1 MIDIYSFMYKQ
12 IGNKVAYYRKMR
24 NLTQD
29 ELADRVN
36 ISVSSISKLE
46 RGKYNNN
53 IPLSM
58 LIMIAEGLRIDVSML
73 VSFDER
79 EKLLEFD
86 QIKRGCD
93 KMRNHFVHSSFFV
106 SILIFSQDKSE
117 KRVYAPFPHKNC
129 NFSAYAAFLIR
140 NVLL

>member
-1 MIDIYSFMYKQ
+1 MYKQ
-12 IGNKVAYYRKMR
+12 IGNKVAYYRKLR

-79 EKLLEFD
+79 EKFLEFD
-86 QIKRGCD
+86 QINRAD
-93 KMRNHFVHSSFFV
+93 
-106 SILIFSQDKSE
+106 
-117 KRVYAPFPHKNC
+117 
-129 NFSAYAAFLIR
+129 
-140 NVLL
+140 

>member
-1 MIDIYSFMYKQ
+1 MYKQ
-12 IGNKVAYYRKMR
+12 IGNKVAYYRKLR

-36 ISVSSISKLE
+36 ISVSSLRKLE

-73 VSFDER
+73 VTFDER

-86 QIKRGCD
+86 QINRAD
-93 KMRNHFVHSSFFV
+93 
-106 SILIFSQDKSE
+106 
-117 KRVYAPFPHKNC
+117 
-129 NFSAYAAFLIR
+129 
-140 NVLL
+140 

>member
-1 MIDIYSFMYKQ
+1 MYKQ

-36 ISVSSISKLE
+36 ISVSSLSKLE

-58 LIMIAEGLRIDVSML
+58 IIMIAEGLRIDVSML
-73 VSFDER
+73 VTFDER

-86 QIKRGCD
+86 QINRAD
-93 KMRNHFVHSSFFV
+93 
-106 SILIFSQDKSE
+106 
-117 KRVYAPFPHKNC
+117 
-129 NFSAYAAFLIR
+129 
-140 NVLL
+140 

>member
-1 MIDIYSFMYKQ
+1 MYKQ
-12 IGNKVAYYRKMR
+12 IGNKVAYYRKIR

-36 ISVSSISKLE
+36 ISVSSISKLD

-73 VSFDER
+73 VTFDER
-79 EKLLEFD
+79 ENFLEFD
-86 QIKRGCD
+86 QINRAD
-93 KMRNHFVHSSFFV
+93 
-106 SILIFSQDKSE
+106 
-117 KRVYAPFPHKNC
+117 
-129 NFSAYAAFLIR
+129 
-140 NVLL
+140 

>member
-1 MIDIYSFMYKQ
+1 MYKQ
-12 IGNKVAYYRKMR
+12 IGNKVAYYRKLR

-36 ISVSSISKLE
+36 ISVNSISKLE

-73 VSFDER
+73 VTFDER
-79 EKLLEFD
+79 EKFLEFD
-86 QIKRGCD
+86 QINRAD
-93 KMRNHFVHSSFFV
+93 
-106 SILIFSQDKSE
+106 
-117 KRVYAPFPHKNC
+117 
-129 NFSAYAAFLIR
+129 
-140 NVLL
+140 

>member
-1 MIDIYSFMYKQ
+1 MYKQ
-12 IGNKVAYYRKMR
+12 IGNKVAYYRKLR

-36 ISVSSISKLE
+36 ISVSSLSKLE

-58 LIMIAEGLRIDVSML
+58 LIMIAEWLRIDVSML

-79 EKLLEFD
+79 EKFLEFD
-86 QIKRGCD
+86 QINRADWKI
-93 KMRNHFVHSSFFV
+93 S
-106 SILIFSQDKSE
+106 SIL
-117 KRVYAPFPHKNC
+117 
-129 NFSAYAAFLIR
+129 
-140 NVLL
+140 

>member
-1 MIDIYSFMYKQ
+1 MYKQ
-12 IGNKVAYYRKMR
+12 IGNKVAYYRKLR

-36 ISVSSISKLE
+36 ISVSSLSKLE

-73 VSFDER
+73 VTFDDR

-86 QIKRGCD
+86 QINRAD
-93 KMRNHFVHSSFFV
+93 
-106 SILIFSQDKSE
+106 
-117 KRVYAPFPHKNC
+117 
-129 NFSAYAAFLIR
+129 
-140 NVLL
+140 

>member
-1 MIDIYSFMYKQ
+1 MYKQ
-12 IGNKVAYYRKMR
+12 IGNKVAYYRKLR

-58 LIMIAEGLRIDVSML
+58 LIMIAEGLRIDVSLL
-73 VSFDER
+73 VTFDER
-79 EKLLEFD
+79 EKFLEFD
-86 QIKRGCD
+86 QINRAD
-93 KMRNHFVHSSFFV
+93 
-106 SILIFSQDKSE
+106 
-117 KRVYAPFPHKNC
+117 
-129 NFSAYAAFLIR
+129 
-140 NVLL
+140 

>member
-1 MIDIYSFMYKQ
+1 MYKQ

-73 VSFDER
+73 VTFDER
-79 EKLLEFD
+79 ENFLECD
-86 QIKRGCD
+86 QINRAD
-93 KMRNHFVHSSFFV
+93 
-106 SILIFSQDKSE
+106 
-117 KRVYAPFPHKNC
+117 
-129 NFSAYAAFLIR
+129 
-140 NVLL
+140 

>member
-1 MIDIYSFMYKQ
+1 MYKQ
-12 IGNKVAYYRKMR
+12 IVNKVAYYRKLR

-29 ELADRVN
+29 QLADRVS

-73 VSFDER
+73 VTFDER

-86 QIKRGCD
+86 QINRAD
-93 KMRNHFVHSSFFV
+93 
-106 SILIFSQDKSE
+106 
-117 KRVYAPFPHKNC
+117 
-129 NFSAYAAFLIR
+129 
-140 NVLL
+140 

>member
-73 VSFDER
+73 VTFDER
-79 EKLLEFD
+79 EKFLEFD
-86 QIKRGCD
+86 QINRAD
-93 KMRNHFVHSSFFV
+93 
-106 SILIFSQDKSE
+106 
-117 KRVYAPFPHKNC
+117 
-129 NFSAYAAFLIR
+129 
-140 NVLL
+140 

>member
-1 MIDIYSFMYKQ
+1 MYKQ

-36 ISVSSISKLE
+36 ISVSSLSKLE

-73 VSFDER
+73 VTFDER
-79 EKLLEFD
+79 ENFLEFD
-86 QIKRGCD
+86 QINRAD
-93 KMRNHFVHSSFFV
+93 
-106 SILIFSQDKSE
+106 
-117 KRVYAPFPHKNC
+117 
-129 NFSAYAAFLIR
+129 
-140 NVLL
+140 

>member
-46 RGKYNNN
+46 RGKYNTN

-73 VSFDER
+73 VTFDER
-79 EKLLEFD
+79 EKFLEFD
-86 QIKRGCD
+86 QINRAD
-93 KMRNHFVHSSFFV
+93 
-106 SILIFSQDKSE
+106 
-117 KRVYAPFPHKNC
+117 
-129 NFSAYAAFLIR
+129 
-140 NVLL
+140 

>member
-1 MIDIYSFMYKQ
+1 MYKQ
-12 IGNKVAYYRKMR
+12 IGNKVAYYRKLR

-46 RGKYNNN
+46 RRKYNNN

-73 VSFDER
+73 VTFDER

-86 QIKRGCD
+86 QINRAD
-93 KMRNHFVHSSFFV
+93 
-106 SILIFSQDKSE
+106 
-117 KRVYAPFPHKNC
+117 
-129 NFSAYAAFLIR
+129 
-140 NVLL
+140 

>member
-1 MIDIYSFMYKQ
+1 MYKQ
-12 IGNKVAYYRKMR
+12 IGNKVAYYRKLR

-36 ISVSSISKLE
+36 ISVSSLSKLE

-58 LIMIAEGLRIDVSML
+58 LIMIAEGLRIDVSLL
-73 VSFDER
+73 VTFDER

-86 QIKRGCD
+86 
-93 KMRNHFVHSSFFV
+93 
-106 SILIFSQDKSE
+106 
-117 KRVYAPFPHKNC
+117 
-129 NFSAYAAFLIR
+129 
-140 NVLL
+140 

>member
-1 MIDIYSFMYKQ
+1 MYKQ
-12 IGNKVAYYRKMR
+12 IGNKVAYYRKLR

-29 ELADRVN
+29 KLADRVN
-36 ISVSSISKLE
+36 ISVSSLSKLE

-73 VSFDER
+73 VTFDER

-86 QIKRGCD
+86 QINRAD
-93 KMRNHFVHSSFFV
+93 
-106 SILIFSQDKSE
+106 
-117 KRVYAPFPHKNC
+117 
-129 NFSAYAAFLIR
+129 
-140 NVLL
+140 

>member
-1 MIDIYSFMYKQ
+1 MYKQ
-12 IGNKVAYYRKMR
+12 IGNKVAYYRKLR

-29 ELADRVN
+29 QLADRVT

-73 VSFDER
+73 VTFDER
-79 EKLLEFD
+79 EKFLEFD
-86 QIKRGCD
+86 QINRAD
-93 KMRNHFVHSSFFV
+93 
-106 SILIFSQDKSE
+106 
-117 KRVYAPFPHKNC
+117 
-129 NFSAYAAFLIR
+129 
-140 NVLL
+140 

>member
-1 MIDIYSFMYKQ
+1 MYKQ
-12 IGNKVAYYRKMR
+12 IGNKVAYYRKLR

-29 ELADRVN
+29 QLADRVT

-58 LIMIAEGLRIDVSML
+58 LIMIAEGLKIDVSLL
-73 VSFDER
+73 VTFDER

-86 QIKRGCD
+86 
-93 KMRNHFVHSSFFV
+93 
-106 SILIFSQDKSE
+106 
-117 KRVYAPFPHKNC
+117 
-129 NFSAYAAFLIR
+129 
-140 NVLL
+140 

>member
-1 MIDIYSFMYKQ
+1 MYKQ

-36 ISVSSISKLE
+36 ISVSSLSKLE

-73 VSFDER
+73 VTFDER
-79 EKLLEFD
+79 EKFLEFD
-86 QIKRGCD
+86 QINRAD
-93 KMRNHFVHSSFFV
+93 
-106 SILIFSQDKSE
+106 
-117 KRVYAPFPHKNC
+117 
-129 NFSAYAAFLIR
+129 
-140 NVLL
+140 

>member
-1 MIDIYSFMYKQ
+1 MYKQ

-36 ISVSSISKLE
+36 ISVSSLSKLE

-73 VSFDER
+73 VTFDEL

-86 QIKRGCD
+86 QINRAD
-93 KMRNHFVHSSFFV
+93 
-106 SILIFSQDKSE
+106 
-117 KRVYAPFPHKNC
+117 
-129 NFSAYAAFLIR
+129 
-140 NVLL
+140 

>member
-1 MIDIYSFMYKQ
+1 MYKQ
-12 IGNKVAYYRKMR
+12 IGNKVAYYRKLR

-36 ISVSSISKLE
+36 ISVSSLSKLE

-73 VSFDER
+73 VTFDER

-86 QIKRGCD
+86 QINRAD
-93 KMRNHFVHSSFFV
+93 
-106 SILIFSQDKSE
+106 
-117 KRVYAPFPHKNC
+117 
-129 NFSAYAAFLIR
+129 
-140 NVLL
+140 

>member
-1 MIDIYSFMYKQ
+1 MYKQ
-12 IGNKVAYYRKMR
+12 IGNKVAYYRKLR

-29 ELADRVN
+29 QLADRVS

-58 LIMIAEGLRIDVSML
+58 TIMIAEGLRIDVSLL
-73 VSFDER
+73 VTFDER

-86 QIKRGCD
+86 
-93 KMRNHFVHSSFFV
+93 
-106 SILIFSQDKSE
+106 
-117 KRVYAPFPHKNC
+117 
-129 NFSAYAAFLIR
+129 
-140 NVLL
+140 

>member
-1 MIDIYSFMYKQ
+1 M
-12 IGNKVAYYRKMR
+12 
-24 NLTQD
+24 
-29 ELADRVN
+29 
-36 ISVSSISKLE
+36 SKLE

-86 QIKRGCD
+86 QINRAD
-93 KMRNHFVHSSFFV
+93 
-106 SILIFSQDKSE
+106 
-117 KRVYAPFPHKNC
+117 
-129 NFSAYAAFLIR
+129 
-140 NVLL
+140 

>member
-1 MIDIYSFMYKQ
+1 MYKQ

-29 ELADRVN
+29 ELADGVN
-36 ISVSSISKLE
+36 ISVSSLSKLE

-73 VSFDER
+73 VTFDER

-86 QIKRGCD
+86 QINRAD
-93 KMRNHFVHSSFFV
+93 
-106 SILIFSQDKSE
+106 
-117 KRVYAPFPHKNC
+117 
-129 NFSAYAAFLIR
+129 
-140 NVLL
+140 

>member
-1 MIDIYSFMYKQ
+1 MFNLHLQFAIKIYSFMYKQ
-12 IGNKVAYYRKMR
+12 IGNKVAYYRKLR

-29 ELADRVN
+29 QLADRVS

-58 LIMIAEGLRIDVSML
+58 LIMIAEGLRIDVSLL
-73 VSFDER
+73 VTFDER

-86 QIKRGCD
+86 
-93 KMRNHFVHSSFFV
+93 
-106 SILIFSQDKSE
+106 
-117 KRVYAPFPHKNC
+117 
-129 NFSAYAAFLIR
+129 
-140 NVLL
+140 

>member
-1 MIDIYSFMYKQ
+1 MYKQ

-36 ISVSSISKLE
+36 ISVNSISKLE

-58 LIMIAEGLRIDVSML
+58 LIMIAEGLRIDVSLL
-73 VSFDER
+73 VTFDER

-86 QIKRGCD
+86 
-93 KMRNHFVHSSFFV
+93 
-106 SILIFSQDKSE
+106 
-117 KRVYAPFPHKNC
+117 
-129 NFSAYAAFLIR
+129 
-140 NVLL
+140 

>member
-1 MIDIYSFMYKQ
+1 MYKQ
-12 IGNKVAYYRKMR
+12 IGNKVAYYRKLR

-36 ISVSSISKLE
+36 ISVSSLSKLE

-86 QIKRGCD
+86 QINRAD
-93 KMRNHFVHSSFFV
+93 
-106 SILIFSQDKSE
+106 
-117 KRVYAPFPHKNC
+117 
-129 NFSAYAAFLIR
+129 
-140 NVLL
+140 

>member
-1 MIDIYSFMYKQ
+1 MYKQ

-36 ISVSSISKLE
+36 ISVNSISKLE

-73 VSFDER
+73 VTFDER
-79 EKLLEFD
+79 EKFLEFD
-86 QIKRGCD
+86 QINRAD
-93 KMRNHFVHSSFFV
+93 
-106 SILIFSQDKSE
+106 
-117 KRVYAPFPHKNC
+117 
-129 NFSAYAAFLIR
+129 
-140 NVLL
+140 

>member
-1 MIDIYSFMYKQ
+1 MYKQ
-12 IGNKVAYYRKMR
+12 IGNKVAYYRKLR

-29 ELADRVN
+29 QLAGRVT

-58 LIMIAEGLRIDVSML
+58 LIMIAEGLRIDVSLL
-73 VSFDER
+73 VTFDER

-86 QIKRGCD
+86 
-93 KMRNHFVHSSFFV
+93 
-106 SILIFSQDKSE
+106 
-117 KRVYAPFPHKNC
+117 
-129 NFSAYAAFLIR
+129 
-140 NVLL
+140 

>member
-1 MIDIYSFMYKQ
+1 MYKQ

-36 ISVSSISKLE
+36 ISVNSISKLE

-73 VSFDER
+73 VTFDER

-86 QIKRGCD
+86 
-93 KMRNHFVHSSFFV
+93 
-106 SILIFSQDKSE
+106 
-117 KRVYAPFPHKNC
+117 
-129 NFSAYAAFLIR
+129 
-140 NVLL
+140 

>member
-1 MIDIYSFMYKQ
+1 MYKQ
-12 IGNKVAYYRKMR
+12 IGNKVAYYRKLR

-29 ELADRVN
+29 ELADRIN
-36 ISVSSISKLE
+36 ISVSSLSKLE

-73 VSFDER
+73 VTFDER

-86 QIKRGCD
+86 QINRAD
-93 KMRNHFVHSSFFV
+93 
-106 SILIFSQDKSE
+106 
-117 KRVYAPFPHKNC
+117 
-129 NFSAYAAFLIR
+129 
-140 NVLL
+140 

>member
-1 MIDIYSFMYKQ
+1 MYKQ
-12 IGNKVAYYRKMR
+12 IGNKVAYYRKLR

-29 ELADRVN
+29 QLADRVS

-73 VSFDER
+73 VTFDER
-79 EKLLEFD
+79 EKFLEFD
-86 QIKRGCD
+86 QINRAD
-93 KMRNHFVHSSFFV
+93 
-106 SILIFSQDKSE
+106 
-117 KRVYAPFPHKNC
+117 
-129 NFSAYAAFLIR
+129 
-140 NVLL
+140 

>member
-1 MIDIYSFMYKQ
+1 MYKQ
-12 IGNKVAYYRKMR
+12 IGNKVAYYRKLR

-36 ISVSSISKLE
+36 ISVSSLSKLE
-46 RGKYNNN
+46 RGKYNNS

-73 VSFDER
+73 VTFDER

-86 QIKRGCD
+86 QINRAD
-93 KMRNHFVHSSFFV
+93 
-106 SILIFSQDKSE
+106 
-117 KRVYAPFPHKNC
+117 
-129 NFSAYAAFLIR
+129 
-140 NVLL
+140 

>member
-1 MIDIYSFMYKQ
+1 
-12 IGNKVAYYRKMR
+12 MR

-36 ISVSSISKLE
+36 ISVSSLSKLE

-73 VSFDER
+73 VTFDER
-79 EKLLEFD
+79 ENFLEFD
-86 QIKRGCD
+86 QINRAD
-93 KMRNHFVHSSFFV
+93 
-106 SILIFSQDKSE
+106 
-117 KRVYAPFPHKNC
+117 
-129 NFSAYAAFLIR
+129 
-140 NVLL
+140 

>member
-1 MIDIYSFMYKQ
+1 MYKQ

-73 VSFDER
+73 VTFDEQ
-79 EKLLEFD
+79 EKFLEFD
-86 QIKRGCD
+86 QINRAD
-93 KMRNHFVHSSFFV
+93 
-106 SILIFSQDKSE
+106 
-117 KRVYAPFPHKNC
+117 
-129 NFSAYAAFLIR
+129 
-140 NVLL
+140 

>member
-1 MIDIYSFMYKQ
+1 MYKQ

-73 VSFDER
+73 VTFDER
-79 EKLLEFD
+79 ENFLEFD
-86 QIKRGCD
+86 QINRAD
-93 KMRNHFVHSSFFV
+93 
-106 SILIFSQDKSE
+106 
-117 KRVYAPFPHKNC
+117 
-129 NFSAYAAFLIR
+129 
-140 NVLL
+140 